1 MRSGTH
7 RRTGVGLCGRGPLSS
22 RSLAMAEP
30 SIRDAETGDVEA
42 ITAIQNAF
50 IGSAAIEWTNVEYS
64 VDERRAWLESQ
75 RAAGYPVL
83 VAVRAGEVVGWAS
96 FGEFRDAA
104 RWPGYRLTVE
114 HTIHVRHDQWGR
126 GVGRKLID
134 ALVERATAL
143 GFHVMVAAI
152 DGENAASLLF
162 HQRVGFIE
170 VARMPQVGTKF
181 GRWLDLVLLQRV
193 LGEAAPPE

>member
-1 MRSGTH
+1 MA
-7 RRTGVGLCGRGPLSS
+7 GPV
-22 RSLAMAEP
+22 
-30 SIRDAETGDVEA
+30 IRDAESEDVEA

-50 IGSAAIEWTNVEYS
+50 IRSAAIEWTDVEYS

-83 VAVRAGEVVGWAS
+83 VAVVDGEVVGWAS
-96 FGEFRDAA
+96 FGDFRDIR
-104 RWPGYRLTVE
+104 RWPGYRFTVE

-126 GVGRKLID
+126 GIGRQLID
-134 ALVERATAL
+134 RLVERGTAL

-152 DGENAASLLF
+152 DGENTASLTF
-162 HQRVGFIE
+162 HERVGFVE

-193 LGEAAPPE
+193 LNGA